1 MLVGDLRQHL
11 NLRPSRAAAS
21 YRPGVPRSPSS
32 ARSARRRAST
42 RTDVMK
48 VPGPVRR
55 VRSPPGRREWLPGT
69 RGSRSGRVL
78 DGQFVISLTPIAGA

>member
-1 MLVGDLRQHL
+1 
-11 NLRPSRAAAS
+11 
-21 YRPGVPRSPSS
+21 
-32 ARSARRRAST
+32 
-42 RTDVMK
+42 MK